1 MLILKLLIAHVLGDF
16 VLQPNKW
23 VKDKEK
29 KKFASKYLYIHTA
42 IHALL
47 LLIALGFQ
55 TKYLWT
61 IILISVSHLVI
72 DGIKLLKPIKSSRI
86 LFLVDQLAHILVI
99 MLTAK
104 IWHVVDFNF
113 KNLITEKN
121 LLFVLAL
128 LLLTSVTS
136 IVLKVVFSVWNKEIE
151 EVSKKDSSLK
161 NAGKYIGIL
170 ERLFVFAFVVLN
182 QWQAIGF
189 LLAAKSVFRF
199 GDLTKAKDRK
209 LTEYILVGTLLSF
222 GIAIIIGLG
231 YLYLISVV

>member
-23 VKDKEK
+23 VKHKEK
-29 KKFASKYLYIHTA
+29 KKWASKYLYIHTV

-47 LLIALGFQ
+47 LLIFLGFQ
-55 TKYLWT
+55 VQYLWT
-61 IILISVSHLVI
+61 IVMISISHLII
-72 DGIKLLKPIKSSRI
+72 DSIKLLKPLKNNRVLFFADQIAHLMVIGLVVKQWNSLTFDVKSI
-86 LFLVDQLAHILVI
+86 V
-99 MLTAK
+99 
-104 IWHVVDFNF
+104 
-113 KNLITEKN
+113 TEQN
-121 LLFVLAL
+121 LLLVLAL

-151 EVSKKDSSLK
+151 EVSKEDSSLK

-222 GIAIIIGLG
+222 GIAILIGLT
-231 YLYLISVV
+231 YQYLIF

>member
-1 MLILKLLIAHVLGDF
+1 MLVLKLLIAHVLGDF
-16 VLQPNKW
+16 VLQSSKW

-47 LLIALGFQ
+47 LLIAFGFQ

-61 IILISVSHLVI
+61 VILISISHLLI
-72 DGIKLLKPIKSSRI
+72 DGIKLLKPIKNTRV
-86 LFLVDQLAHILVI
+86 LFFADQIAHLIVIGLVALQ
-99 MLTAK
+99 
-104 IWHVVDFNF
+104 WG
-113 KNLITEKN
+113 NLKFDVKTIITEQN
-121 LLFVLAL
+121 LLLVFAL

-136 IVLKVVFSVWNKEIE
+136 IVLKVIFSVWHKEIE
-151 EVSKKDSSLK
+151 EVSKEDSSLK

-170 ERLFVFAFVVLN
+170 ERLFVFTFVVLN

-222 GIAIIIGLG
+222 GIAIVIGIVYQ
-231 YLYLISVV
+231 YLSV

>member
-1 MLILKLLIAHVLGDF
+1 MLVLKLLIAHVLGDF

-23 VKDKEK
+23 VRHKEK
-29 KKFASKYLYIHTA
+29 KKFASKYLYIHTV

-47 LLIALGFQ
+47 LLIFLGFQ
-55 TKYLWT
+55 VQYLWT
-61 IILISVSHLVI
+61 IAIISISHLII
-72 DGIKLLKPIKSSRI
+72 DGIKLLKPLKNNRI
-86 LFLVDQLAHILVI
+86 LFFVDQLAHLLVI
-99 MLTAK
+99 GLVWKQWNA
-104 IWHVVDFNF
+104 INIDFSSI
-113 KNLITEKN
+113 ITTHN
-121 LLFVLAL
+121 LLLVLAL

-170 ERLFVFAFVVLN
+170 ERLFVFTFVVLN

-222 GIAIIIGLG
+222 GIAIIIGLVFSR
-231 YLYLISVV
+231 LVF

>member
-23 VKDKEK
+23 VKHKEK
-29 KKFASKYLYIHTA
+29 KKFASKYLYIHTV

-47 LLIALGFQ
+47 LLMVFGFQ

-86 LFLVDQLAHILVI
+86 LFLIDQLAHILVI

-104 IWHVVDFNF
+104 IWQVVDFNF

-136 IVLKVVFSVWNKEIE
+136 IVLKVVFSIWNKEIE

-170 ERLFVFAFVVLN
+170 ERLFVFAFVVLG

-222 GIAIIIGLG
+222 GIAIVIGLG
-231 YLYLISVV
+231 YIYLISFV